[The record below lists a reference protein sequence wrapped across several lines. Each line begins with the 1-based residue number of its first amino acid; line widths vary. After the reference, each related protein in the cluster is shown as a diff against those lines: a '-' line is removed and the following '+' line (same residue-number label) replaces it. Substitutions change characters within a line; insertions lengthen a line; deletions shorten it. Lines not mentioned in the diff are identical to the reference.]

1 MTVGELIDILEQFPK
16 DQLVVDGCH
25 MVIEDVVEKD
35 VYLCD
40 SARPDAETTRAVV
53 ID

>member
-16 DQLVVDGCH
+16 DLLVVDGCH
-25 MVIEDVVEKD
+25 MVVEDAVIKD

-40 SARPDAETTRAVV
+40 SGRPDAETTKAVV